1 MGRFSMELIK
11 KLIPKG
17 ELVPT
22 RKLAG
27 RIGLI
32 ALVLT
37 VGTSIVHAWMNSF
50 GLLMAIKMNAIHLG
64 TVMAIVF
71 LYYPAT
77 KRSPREAPSIL
88 DWAFA
93 GLSLLGTLYILTQYD
108 RILAAHLNVLMPDL
122 VMACITMFLLIEAS
136 RRAVG
141 LPLTVLSI
149 LFVIYTK
156 YGPHFP
162 GLFAHQGFS
171 WERVIIRMALTDE
184 GIYGVSLM
192 VSSTYVFMFILF
204 GAFLAATKTSDFFN
218 DFSLA
223 LAGRYRGG
231 PAKVAVV
238 ASALM
243 GSISGSAQANVA
255 TTGAITIPLMKRVG
269 YAPHFAGAVEAAA
282 STGGILMPPIMGA
295 AAFIMSTF
303 LGVPYAKIMIAG
315 ATPAVLYYIAI
326 MFMVDLRAKRKGL
339 QGLSAKEIPPLGKT
353 LLERGHMIIPLGL
366 IIYFLLA
373 GYTPLFSAFL
383 GLVSVIVL
391 SSVRKST
398 RMSIKDFISAL
409 DMGARNAAPVGI
421 ACGVVGF
428 IVGSVGMTGVGQI
441 VALNIIMFS
450 GGKLW
455 AALILCMFA
464 ALVLGMGLPA
474 TACYIITATIAA
486 PALQQMGVEPIAAH
500 FFAFY
505 YGTMS
510 AVVPPVALTSY
521 TAAGLAGAK
530 PMRVAVMG
538 FGLALSGLLL
548 PYLFVY
554 NNSLLLV
561 NTTWQGYFF
570 VLGMAIVGVFSLSAG
585 IIGTF
590 KGNMPLW
597 ERALF
602 IVTGISM
609 VAPLGSYKLVSLGIF
624 AVLVLQHFMRNR
636 QKEPAPQAE

>member
-1 MGRFSMELIK
+1 MEFIK

-22 RKLAG
+22 RELAG
-27 RIGLI
+27 KIGLI

-77 KRSPREAPSIL
+77 KNSPREAPSVL
-88 DWAFA
+88 DWVFA
-93 GLSLLGTLYILTQYD
+93 GLSLLGTFYILTQYD

-223 LAGRYRGG
+223 LAGKYRGG
-231 PAKVAVV
+231 PAKVAVM

-315 ATPAVLYYIAI
+315 ATPAVLYYMAV

-339 QGLSAKEIPPLGKT
+339 RGLSAKEIPPLGKT
-353 LLERGHMIIPLGL
+353 LLERGHMMIPLGL

-391 SSVRKST
+391 SSIRKST
-398 RMSIKDFISAL
+398 RMSIRDFISAL

-455 AALILCMFA
+455 AALILCMLA
-464 ALVLGMGLPA
+464 AIVLGMGLPA

-510 AVVPPVALTSY
+510 AVIPPVALTSY

-554 NNSLLLV
+554 NNSLLFV

-597 ERALF
+597 ERAFF

-609 VAPLGSYKLVSLGIF
+609 VAPLGSYKLASLGIF
-624 AVLVLQHFMRNR
+624 AALVLQHFMRNR
-636 QKEPAPQAE
+636 HKELTPQVE

>member
-1 MGRFSMELIK
+1 M
-11 KLIPKG
+11 KLPNFLKPGEHIPN
-17 ELVPT
+17 
-22 RKLAG
+22 RQFAG
-27 RIGLI
+27 RVGMIV
-32 ALVLT
+32 LVLT
-37 VGTSIVHAWMNSF
+37 VATSLVHCWMNSV

-64 TVMAIVF
+64 TMMAIVF

-77 KRSPREAPSIL
+77 SRSPRNVPSIP
-88 DWAFA
+88 DWILA
-93 GLSLLGTLYILTQYD
+93 GLSLTGTAYMLLAYD
-108 RILAAHLNVLMPDL
+108 RLLAHHLNTIPLDL
-122 VMACITMFLLIEAS
+122 VMAVTTMVLLIEAS

-141 LPLTVLSI
+141 IPLTLLSI
-149 LFVIYTK
+149 LFVTYTRF
-156 YGPHFP
+156 GPYFP
-162 GLFAHQGFS
+162 GLFAHKGFT
-171 WERVIIRMALTDE
+171 WQRIIVRMALTDE

-223 LAGRYRGG
+223 LAGKYRGG

-269 YAPHFAGAVEAAA
+269 YAPFFAGAVEATA

-303 LGVPYAKIMIAG
+303 LGVPYFKIMLAG
-315 ATPAVLYYIAI
+315 VTPAILYYTAV
-326 MFMVDLRAKRKGL
+326 MLMVDFRAKKKGL
-339 QGLSAKEIPPLGKT
+339 KGVSTRDLPPLGKT
-353 LLERGHMIIPLGL
+353 MAERGHMLIPLGL
-366 IIYFLLA
+366 IIYFLMA

-383 GLVSVIVL
+383 GLLSIIVL
-391 SSVRKST
+391 SSLRKST
-398 RMSIKDFISAL
+398 RMSLRNFIQAL
-409 DMGARNAAPVGI
+409 DDGARNAAPVGI

-464 ALVLGMGLPA
+464 SLVLGMGLPA

-486 PALQQMGVEPIAAH
+486 PALQQMGVPPIAAH

-530 PMRVAVMG
+530 PMKVAVTG

-554 NNSLLLV
+554 NPVLLAE
-561 NTTWQGYFF
+561 NFQWGNYAF
-570 VLGMAIVGVFSLSAG
+570 VVTLAILGIFSLSAG
-585 IIGTF
+585 IIGIL
-590 KGNMPLW
+590 KKDMPLW

-602 IVTGISM
+602 IAVGISM
-609 VAPLGSYKLVSLGIF
+609 VAPLQTYKLISLGILT
-624 AVLVLQHFMRNR
+624 VLVAFHMIRSR
-636 QKEPAPQAE
+636 SPQAESAA

>member
-1 MGRFSMELIK
+1 
-11 KLIPKG
+11 
-17 ELVPT
+17 
-22 RKLAG
+22 
-27 RIGLI
+27 
-32 ALVLT
+32 
-37 VGTSIVHAWMNSF
+37 
-50 GLLMAIKMNAIHLG
+50 
-64 TVMAIVF
+64 
-71 LYYPAT
+71 
-77 KRSPREAPSIL
+77 
-88 DWAFA
+88 
-93 GLSLLGTLYILTQYD
+93 
-108 RILAAHLNVLMPDL
+108 
-122 VMACITMFLLIEAS
+122 
-136 RRAVG
+136 
-141 LPLTVLSI
+141 
-149 LFVIYTK
+149 
-156 YGPHFP
+156 
-162 GLFAHQGFS
+162 
-171 WERVIIRMALTDE
+171 MALTDE

-521 TAAGLAGAK
+521 TAAGLAGAN

>member
-1 MGRFSMELIK
+1 MELIK

-391 SSVRKST
+391 SSIRKST
-398 RMSIKDFISAL
+398 RMSIKDFINAL

>member
-1 MGRFSMELIK
+1 MEFIK

-17 ELVPT
+17 EHIPT
-22 RKLAG
+22 RQFAG
-27 RIGLI
+27 KIGLI
-32 ALVLT
+32 ALILT
-37 VGTSIVHAWMNSF
+37 VGTSLVHAWMNSF

-77 KRSPREAPSIL
+77 AKSPKDKPSAL
-88 DWAFA
+88 DWIFA
-93 GLSLLGTLYILTQYD
+93 TLALSGAVYILTQYD
-108 RILAAHLNVLMPDL
+108 RILAAHLNVGILDL
-122 VMACITMFLLIEAS
+122 AMATTTMFLLIEAS
-136 RRAVG
+136 RRSVG
-141 LPLTVLSI
+141 LPLTILSI
-149 LFVIYTK
+149 IFVLYTK
-156 YGPHFP
+156 FGPYFP
-162 GLFAHQGFS
+162 GLFAHQGFN
-171 WERVIIRMALTDE
+171 WERIIIRMGLTDE

-204 GAFLAATKTSDFFN
+204 GAFLSATKTSDFFN

-303 LGVPYAKIMIAG
+303 LGVPYAKIMLAG
-315 ATPAVLYYIAI
+315 ATPAVLYYLAI
-326 MFMVDLRAKRKGL
+326 MFMVDLRAKKRGLKGL
-339 QGLSAKEIPPLGKT
+339 SVKDIPPLKET
-353 LLERGHMIIPLGL
+353 LLKRGHMMIPLAL

-383 GLVSVIVL
+383 GLISVIVL
-391 SSVRKST
+391 SFLRKET
-398 RMSIKDFISAL
+398 RMTLKDFIKAL
-409 DMGARNAAPVGI
+409 DLGARSAAPVGI

-428 IVGSVGMTGVGQI
+428 IVGAVGMTGVGQI

-464 ALVLGMGLPA
+464 ALILGMGLPA

-486 PALQQMGVEPIAAH
+486 PALQQMGVTPIAAH

-530 PMRVAVMG
+530 PMKVAIHG

-554 NNSLLLV
+554 NNAILLV
-561 NTTWQGYFF
+561 DATLKTYLF
-570 VLGMAIVGVFSLSAG
+570 VVSMALVGVFSLSVG
-585 IIGTF
+585 IIGML
-590 KGNMPLW
+590 KVNMPIW
-597 ERALF
+597 ERTLF
-602 IVTGISM
+602 AVIGIGM
-609 VAPLGSYKLVSLGIF
+609 VSPIGIYKLVGLALFVCMIVQHYWRNKKSLEGSL
-624 AVLVLQHFMRNR
+624 ADTL
-636 QKEPAPQAE
+636 

>member
-1 MGRFSMELIK
+1 MELIK

-22 RKLAG
+22 RELTGK
-27 RIGLI
+27 IGLI
-32 ALVLT
+32 ALALT

-93 GLSLLGTLYILTQYD
+93 GLSLLGTLYILKQYD

-391 SSVRKST
+391 SSIRKST

>member
-1 MGRFSMELIK
+1 
-11 KLIPKG
+11 
-17 ELVPT
+17 
-22 RKLAG
+22 
-27 RIGLI
+27 
-32 ALVLT
+32 
-37 VGTSIVHAWMNSF
+37 MNSF

-64 TVMAIVF
+64 TVMASVF

>member
-1 MGRFSMELIK
+1 
-11 KLIPKG
+11 
-17 ELVPT
+17 
-22 RKLAG
+22 
-27 RIGLI
+27 
-32 ALVLT
+32 
-37 VGTSIVHAWMNSF
+37 
-50 GLLMAIKMNAIHLG
+50 
-64 TVMAIVF
+64 
-71 LYYPAT
+71 
-77 KRSPREAPSIL
+77 
-88 DWAFA
+88 
-93 GLSLLGTLYILTQYD
+93 
-108 RILAAHLNVLMPDL
+108 
-122 VMACITMFLLIEAS
+122 MFLLIEAS

>member
-1 MGRFSMELIK
+1 MELIK

-22 RKLAG
+22 RELAG
-27 RIGLI
+27 KIGLF
-32 ALVLT
+32 ALILT
-37 VGTSIVHAWMNSF
+37 VTTSLVHAWMNSF

-77 KRSPREAPSIL
+77 KHSPRKAPSVF

-93 GLSLLGTLYILTQYD
+93 GLSLLGTFYILTQYD
-108 RILAAHLNVLMPDL
+108 RILAAHLNVETIDL

-149 LFVIYTK
+149 IFVLYTK

-223 LAGRYRGG
+223 LAGKYRGG
-231 PAKVAVV
+231 PAKVAVM

-269 YAPHFAGAVEAAA
+269 YAPYFAGAVEAAA

-315 ATPAVLYYIAI
+315 ATPAILYYMAV

-339 QGLSAKEIPPLGKT
+339 KGLSPKEIPSLRKT
-353 LLERGHMIIPLGL
+353 LIDRGHMMIPLVL

-383 GLVSVIVL
+383 GLISVIVL
-391 SSVRKST
+391 SSLRRST
-398 RMSIKDFISAL
+398 RMSVNDFINAL

-554 NNSLLLV
+554 NNSLLFV
-561 NTTWQGYFF
+561 NATVQGYLF
-570 VLGMAIVGVFSLSAG
+570 VLFMAIVGVFSLSAG
-585 IIGTF
+585 IIGTL

-597 ERALF
+597 ERCFF

-609 VAPLGSYKLVSLGIF
+609 VAPLGIYKLASLGIF
-624 AVLVLQHFMRNR
+624 SLLAVQHFLRNR
-636 QKEPAPQAE
+636 HQEVVTEMQ

>member
-1 MGRFSMELIK
+1 MDLLK

-22 RKLAG
+22 RQLYG
-27 RIGLI
+27 RVGLI
-32 ALVLT
+32 ALLLT
-37 VGTSIVHAWMNSF
+37 VGTSLVHAWMNSF

-77 KRSPREAPSIL
+77 ARSPRENPSVL
-88 DWAFA
+88 DWVLA
-93 GLSLLGTLYILTQYD
+93 GLSLAGMAFILLQYD
-108 RILAAHLNVLMPDL
+108 RILADRLNVIPFDL
-122 VMACITMFLLIEAS
+122 VMATMTMILLVEAS

-141 LPLTVLSI
+141 LPLTILSVF
-149 LFVIYTK
+149 FVFYAK
-156 YGPHFP
+156 YGIYFP
-162 GLFAHQGFS
+162 GLFAHQGFN
-171 WERVIIRMALTDE
+171 WRRIIIRMALTDE

-204 GAFLAATKTSDFFN
+204 GAFLSATKTSDFFN

-223 LAGRYRGG
+223 LAGKYRGG
-231 PAKVAVV
+231 PAKVAVL
-238 ASALM
+238 ASGLM
-243 GSISGSAQANVA
+243 GSISGSSQANVA

-269 YAPHFAGAVEAAA
+269 YMPHFAGAVEAAA

-303 LGVPYAKIMIAG
+303 LGVPYATIMIAG
-315 ATPAVLYYIAI
+315 ATPALLYYLAV
-326 MFMVDLRAKRKGL
+326 MFMVDLRAKRQGL
-339 QGLSAKEIPPLGKT
+339 QGLPASEVPPLGKT
-353 LLERGHMIIPLGL
+353 LLERGHMMIPLIL
-366 IIYFLLA
+366 IIYFLIV

-383 GLVSVIVL
+383 GLMSVIVL
-391 SSVRKST
+391 SMIRKST
-398 RMSIKDFISAL
+398 RMTWRQFLTAL

-421 ACGVVGF
+421 ACGIVGY
-428 IVGSVGMTGVGQI
+428 IVGSVGMTGFGQV

-450 GGKLW
+450 GGQLW
-455 AALILCMFA
+455 AALILCMLA
-464 ALVLGMGLPA
+464 AIVLGMGLPA

-505 YGTMS
+505 FGTMS

-521 TAAGLAGAK
+521 TAAGLAGAR
-530 PMRVAVMG
+530 PMRVAVVG

-554 NNSLLLV
+554 NNDLLMV
-561 NTTWQGYFF
+561 NTTLPSYLF
-570 VLGMAIVGVFSLSAG
+570 VLSMGVVGVYALSAG
-585 IIGTF
+585 IIGTI
-590 KGNMPLW
+590 KGNMPPW
-597 ERALF
+597 ERFAF
-602 IVTGISM
+602 AIVGVSM
-609 VAPLGSYKLVSLGIF
+609 VAPLGVYKLGSLAIF
-624 AVLVLQHFMRNR
+624 SILLVQHILRYR
-636 QKEPAPQAE
+636 AGAIAPEAEG

>member
-1 MGRFSMELIK
+1 MELIK

-521 TAAGLAGAK
+521 TAAGLAGAN

>member
-1 MGRFSMELIK
+1 M
-11 KLIPKG
+11 KLPGFLNPAEHIPN
-17 ELVPT
+17 
-22 RKLAG
+22 RQFAG

-37 VGTSIVHAWMNSF
+37 VSTSLVHCWMNSF

-64 TVMAIVF
+64 TMMAITF

-77 KRSPREAPSIL
+77 ARSPREVPSVV
-88 DWAFA
+88 DWLLAA
-93 GLSLLGTLYILTQYD
+93 LSLAGTAYVLLAYD
-108 RILAAHLNVLMPDL
+108 RLLASHLNTITLDR
-122 VMACITMFLLIEAS
+122 VMAVMTMALLLEAS

-141 LPLTVLSI
+141 IPLTLLSI
-149 LFVIYTK
+149 LFVAYTRF
-156 YGPHFP
+156 GPYFP
-162 GLFAHQGFS
+162 GLFAHKGFT
-171 WERVIIRMALTDE
+171 WQRIIVRMALTDE

-204 GAFLAATKTSDFFN
+204 GSFLAATKTSDFFN

-231 PAKVAVV
+231 PAKVAVI

-269 YAPHFAGAVEAAA
+269 YAPFFAGAVEATA

-303 LGVPYAKIMIAG
+303 LGMPYFKIMLAG
-315 ATPAVLYYIAI
+315 VTPAILYYMAVMI
-326 MFMVDLRAKRKGL
+326 MVDLRAKKRGL
-339 QGLSAKEIPPLGKT
+339 TGVPASELPPLGKT
-353 LLERGHMIIPLGL
+353 MKERGHMLLPLAL
-366 IIYFLLA
+366 IIYFLMA

-383 GLVSVIVL
+383 GLISIIVL
-391 SSVRKST
+391 SSLRRST
-398 RMSIKDFISAL
+398 RMTLRDFIRAL
-409 DMGARNAAPVGI
+409 DDGAKNAAPVAI
-421 ACGVVGF
+421 ACAVVGF
-428 IVGSVGMTGVGQI
+428 IVGAVSMTGVGQI

-455 AALILCMFA
+455 LALILCMFA

-486 PALQQMGVEPIAAH
+486 PALQQMGVPPLAAH

-530 PMRVAVMG
+530 PMKVAVTG

-554 NNSLLLV
+554 NPVLLMENFHL
-561 NTTWQGYFF
+561 GSYAF
-570 VLGMAIVGVFSLSAG
+570 VVIMAAFGIFSLSAG
-585 IIGTF
+585 LIGMLKTE
-590 KGNMPLW
+590 MPTW
-597 ERALF
+597 ERTLF
-602 IVTGISM
+602 VVIGISM
-609 VAPLGSYKLVSLGIF
+609 VTPLRYYKLISLALMTG
-624 AVLVLQHFMRNR
+624 LVAFHYLRHRR
-636 QKEPAPQAE
+636 TPATA

>member
-1 MGRFSMELIK
+1 MKLPNFLKPGEHIPNRRF
-11 KLIPKG
+11 
-17 ELVPT
+17 
-22 RKLAG
+22 AG
-27 RIGLI
+27 RIGMI

-37 VGTSIVHAWMNSF
+37 VATSLVHCWMNSV

-64 TVMAIVF
+64 TMMAIVF

-77 KRSPREAPSIL
+77 SRSPREVPSVVDWIL
-88 DWAFA
+88 A
-93 GLSLLGTLYILTQYD
+93 GLSLAGTAYMLLAYD
-108 RILAAHLNVLMPDL
+108 RLLAHHLNTIPLDL
-122 VMACITMFLLIEAS
+122 VMAVTTMVLLLEAS

-141 LPLTVLSI
+141 IPLTLLSLI
-149 LFVIYTK
+149 FVAYTRF
-156 YGPHFP
+156 GPYFP
-162 GLFAHQGFS
+162 GLFAHKGFT
-171 WERVIIRMALTDE
+171 WERIIVRMALTDE

-223 LAGRYRGG
+223 LAGKYRGG

-269 YAPHFAGAVEAAA
+269 YAPFFAGAVEATA

-303 LGVPYAKIMIAG
+303 LGVPYFKIMLAG
-315 ATPAVLYYIAI
+315 ATPAILYYTAV
-326 MFMVDLRAKRKGL
+326 MLMVDFRAKKKGL
-339 QGLSAKEIPPLGKT
+339 KGISARDLPPLGRT
-353 LLERGHMIIPLGL
+353 MAERGHMLIPLAL
-366 IIYFLLA
+366 IIYFLMA

-383 GLVSVIVL
+383 GLVSIIVL
-391 SSVRKST
+391 SSLRKST
-398 RMSIKDFISAL
+398 RMSLRDFIKAL
-409 DMGARNAAPVGI
+409 DDGARNAAPVGI

-428 IVGSVGMTGVGQI
+428 IVGAVGMTGVGQI

-486 PALQQMGVEPIAAH
+486 PALQQMGVPPIAAH

-530 PMRVAVMG
+530 PMKVAVIG

-554 NNSLLLV
+554 NPVLLAE
-561 NTTWQGYFF
+561 NFQWGSYAF
-570 VLGMAIVGVFSLSAG
+570 VVIMAILGIFSLSAG
-585 IIGTF
+585 IIGIL
-590 KGNMPLW
+590 KKDMPLW
-597 ERALF
+597 ERAFF
-602 IVTGISM
+602 IVVGISM
-609 VAPLGSYKLVSLGIF
+609 VAPMQTYKLISLGMLTVLIAF
-624 AVLVLQHFMRNR
+624 HLIRARSPQTESAV
-636 QKEPAPQAE
+636 

>member
-1 MGRFSMELIK
+1 MELIK

-17 ELVPT
+17 ELIPT
-22 RKLAG
+22 RDLAG
-27 RIGLI
+27 KIGLI
-32 ALVLT
+32 ALILT
-37 VGTSIVHAWMNSF
+37 VSTSLVHAWMNSF

-77 KRSPREAPSIL
+77 AGSPRDKPSIL
-88 DWAFA
+88 DWIFA
-93 GLSLLGTLYILTQYD
+93 GLSLSGTFFILTQYD
-108 RILAAHLNVLMPDL
+108 RILAAHLNVMTIDL

-141 LPLTVLSI
+141 LPLTILSI
-149 LFVIYTK
+149 IFVLYTK
-156 YGPHFP
+156 YGPYFP

-204 GAFLAATKTSDFFN
+204 GSFLAATKTSDFFN

-223 LAGRYRGG
+223 LAGKYRGG

-303 LGVPYAKIMIAG
+303 LGVPYAKIMLAG
-315 ATPAVLYYIAI
+315 ATPAVLYYVAI
-326 MFMVDLRAKRKGL
+326 MFMVDLRAKRRGLKGL
-339 QGLSAKEIPPLGKT
+339 SPKDIPPLGET
-353 LLERGHMIIPLGL
+353 LIKRGHMMIPLAL

-383 GLVSVIVL
+383 GLISVIVL
-391 SSVRKST
+391 STLRRST
-398 RMSIKDFISAL
+398 RMSLMEFIKAL

-455 AALILCMFA
+455 AALILCMLA

-530 PMRVAVMG
+530 PMKVAVIG

-554 NNSLLLV
+554 NNALLLV
-561 NTTWQGYFF
+561 NATLKGYLF
-570 VLGMAIVGVFSLSAG
+570 VLGMAVVGVFSLSAG
-585 IIGTF
+585 LIGTL
-590 KGNMPLW
+590 KVDMSLW
-597 ERALF
+597 ERVAF
-602 IVTGISM
+602 AVTGISM
-609 VAPLGSYKLVSLGIF
+609 VTPLGMYKIISLGIF
-624 AVLVLQHFMRNR
+624 LILWVQHYLRNR
-636 QKEPAPQAE
+636 

>member
-1 MGRFSMELIK
+1 MELIK

-636 QKEPAPQAE
+636 QKGPVPQTE

>member
-1 MGRFSMELIK
+1 MELIK

>member
-1 MGRFSMELIK
+1 M
-11 KLIPKG
+11 KLPNFLKPGEHIPN
-17 ELVPT
+17 
-22 RKLAG
+22 RQFAG
-27 RIGLI
+27 RVGMI

-37 VGTSIVHAWMNSF
+37 VATSLVHCWMNSV

-64 TVMAIVF
+64 TMMAIVF

-77 KRSPREAPSIL
+77 ARSPRNVPSFIDWIL
-88 DWAFA
+88 A
-93 GLSLLGTLYILTQYD
+93 GLSLAGTAYMLLAYD
-108 RILAAHLNVLMPDL
+108 RLLAHHLNALPLDL
-122 VMACITMFLLIEAS
+122 VMAVITMLLLIEAS

-141 LPLTVLSI
+141 IPLTLLSI
-149 LFVIYTK
+149 LFVAYTR
-156 YGPHFP
+156 YGPYFP
-162 GLFAHQGFS
+162 GLFAHKGFN
-171 WERVIIRMALTDE
+171 WQRIIVRMALTDE

-223 LAGRYRGG
+223 LAGKYRGG

-269 YAPHFAGAVEAAA
+269 YAPFFAGAVEATA

-303 LGVPYAKIMIAG
+303 LGVPYFKIMLAG
-315 ATPAVLYYIAI
+315 ATPAVLYYTAV
-326 MFMVDLRAKRKGL
+326 MFMVDFRAKKKGL
-339 QGLSAKEIPPLGKT
+339 KGISPKDLPPLGKT
-353 LLERGHMIIPLGL
+353 MVERGHMLLPLAL
-366 IIYFLLA
+366 IIYFLMA

-383 GLVSVIVL
+383 GLVSIIVL
-391 SSVRKST
+391 SSIRKST
-398 RMSIKDFISAL
+398 RMSLKDFIQAL
-409 DMGARNAAPVGI
+409 DDGARNAAPVGI

-486 PALQQMGVEPIAAH
+486 PALQQMGVPPIAAH

-530 PMRVAVMG
+530 PMKVAVVG

-554 NNSLLLV
+554 NPVLLTE
-561 NTTWQGYFF
+561 NFHWGSYAF
-570 VLGMAIVGVFSLSAG
+570 VVSMAILGIFSLSAG
-585 IIGTF
+585 IIGIL
-590 KGNMPLW
+590 KRDMPMW
-597 ERALF
+597 ERVLF
-602 IVTGISM
+602 VTVGISM
-609 VAPLGSYKLVSLGIF
+609 VAPLRTYKLISLGLLAALIAF
-624 AVLVLQHFMRNR
+624 HMIRSRTLETERA
-636 QKEPAPQAE
+636 A

>member
-1 MGRFSMELIK
+1 MELIK

-636 QKEPAPQAE
+636 QKKPAPQAE

>member
-1 MGRFSMELIK
+1 MEFIK

-22 RKLAG
+22 RELAG
-27 RIGLI
+27 KIGLI

-71 LYYPAT
+71 LYYPAS
-77 KRSPREAPSIL
+77 KNSPREAPSIL
-88 DWAFA
+88 DWVFA
-93 GLSLLGTLYILTQYD
+93 GLSLLGTFYILTQYD

-141 LPLTVLSI
+141 LPLTILSI

-223 LAGRYRGG
+223 LAGKYRGG
-231 PAKVAVV
+231 PAKVAVM

-315 ATPAVLYYIAI
+315 ATPAVLYYMAV

-339 QGLSAKEIPPLGKT
+339 KGLSSKDIPALSKT
-353 LLERGHMIIPLGL
+353 LFERGHMMIPLVL

-391 SSVRKST
+391 SSIRKST
-398 RMSIKDFISAL
+398 RMSIRDFISAL

-464 ALVLGMGLPA
+464 AIVLGMGLPA

-530 PMRVAVMG
+530 PMRVAVTG

-554 NNSLLLV
+554 NNSLLFV

-590 KGNMPLW
+590 RGNMPLW
-597 ERALF
+597 ERGLF
-602 IVTGISM
+602 VVTGISM

-624 AVLVLQHFMRNR
+624 AILVLQHFMRNR
-636 QKEPAPQAE
+636 HKELTPQVE